1 MDTFPI
7 VCCLSLRLL
16 LGSALLL
23 VHHLQGKSLPSNRH
37 MLVHGVVISLAIRL
51 LLARLIKGKSLPTTR
66 HILAHDMVVSLA
78 FRLLLAHHIQGK
90 SLPFN

>member
-1 MDTFPI
+1 
-7 VCCLSLRLL
+7 
-16 LGSALLL
+16 
-23 VHHLQGKSLPSNRH
+23 
-37 MLVHGVVISLAIRL
+37 MLVHVVVVSLAIHL